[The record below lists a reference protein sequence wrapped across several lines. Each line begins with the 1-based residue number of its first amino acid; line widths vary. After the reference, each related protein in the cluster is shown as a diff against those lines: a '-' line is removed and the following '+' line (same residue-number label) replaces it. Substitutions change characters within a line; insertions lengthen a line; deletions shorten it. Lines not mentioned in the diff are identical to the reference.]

1 MADSTRNDAGGQRNA
16 NEPLA
21 ELTEATPLLQTSSS
35 LPQRRLTTREIARRR
50 RQRLLELLQHQ
61 GQSPASEEAVCV
73 PTPSPEGSHVGFSF
87 TPSS

>member
-1 MADSTRNDAGGQRNA
+1 MADSTRNDAGGQRHA

-61 GQSPASEEAVCV
+61 GQSPAREEAVCV
-73 PTPSPEGSHVGFSF
+73 PTPSPEGSHVGVSF